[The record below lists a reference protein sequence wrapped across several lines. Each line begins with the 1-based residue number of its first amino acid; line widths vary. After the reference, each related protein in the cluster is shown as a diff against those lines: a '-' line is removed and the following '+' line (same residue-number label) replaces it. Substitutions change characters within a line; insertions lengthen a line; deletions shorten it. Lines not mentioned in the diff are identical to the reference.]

1 MALAPTGSVLRRIG
15 GGASARALL
24 LASVAAAA
32 LAPRLA
38 TAQAPPAMPSGGQVV
53 AGSATIA
60 APSPDQ
66 LRITQTTPRAAIDW
80 QSFSVGQGGHVQFQ
94 QPNSSAIALNRV
106 TGPDA
111 SVIAGRISANGQVAI
126 VNQSG
131 VVFTPTARVDAASI
145 VASAAGISNENFM
158 AGRMQFDQPARPGA
172 RVVNEGRITVA
183 EGGLAALVAP
193 EAANRG
199 TIEARLGRVVIAGA
213 ETYALDLHGDGLLSI
228 EVTRPSAVTA
238 RPAASNTGTIA
249 AEGGTVLI
257 TAEAASALVQGLVEA
272 GGTVAAREG
281 GRVAV
286 AARGGEARVS
296 GTIDVASAS
305 ARGGEITVT
314 GRQATVAQG
323 ARLDASGATGGGR
336 IRVGGDVQGGGTTPR
351 AERSV
356 VAQGATI
363 RADATGA
370 GPGGSVVVWADD
382 AAFVHGTITA
392 RGGPQ
397 GGDGG
402 FVETSG
408 VRALWLVG
416 ATVDTSAPRGA
427 TGTWLL
433 DPFDLTIGSETSG
446 GSFDNGVF
454 TPDPNVSAA
463 SLNAGSLVAALGVNN
478 VTLQTAGDGTG
489 SGRIT
494 IASDLTWGSA
504 NTLTLNAFGDI
515 VISAPVSAG
524 TGRLVLSAGSGQVV
538 QSAAGTISVASFQ
551 ATAPGGIV
559 LGSTGNA
566 IPLVTGL
573 SSSGGSITLTSS
585 VAMTLGAAVTAAGDV
600 TVSTPSLTT
609 GAVTAGAGRTL
620 SLTADTLSLSG
631 DLSASGGRVAF
642 APFTAGT
649 DMTLGG
655 AGGGGL
661 AITDAVIAR
670 VSTGTG
676 TLQIGNGADTGAI
689 TIADAVTLEAPQA
702 TGLDLRAGGAVTQAG
717 TLSASRL
724 SASGASVTLTDPEN
738 AITSL
743 GTSATNTGAFNLV
756 AKVPGSAALLVN
768 GAVSSADTLSIQA
781 VSGGID
787 LRAALTAA
795 AQTSLTAAGSI
806 TQNAAGTISAPSLS
820 LAVTG
825 AGSAVALATAANAVP
840 QLAGSSI
847 GAGGGAFAFRTTTAL
862 DIAGAL
868 VVPGAASLTAGG
880 GLSQSAG
887 ITATSLTASAGS
899 DGLTLDHPANAF
911 GTLAGASASGG
922 PVVVLSAADL
932 AVTGAVSGSTVRLE
946 STGGAVSSTLAAPIT
961 ATTGTTVIEASG
973 AVSLAAAVSGAA
985 GVSIE
990 GATVGT
996 ASLASSA
1003 GDIRVTADL
1012 SASIG
1017 SASAAGDFSVTAPA
1031 VSLGPV
1037 AAGAGRTI
1045 TLETDALTATG
1056 TLTASG
1062 GTIAVR
1068 PITSGRT
1075 ITLGGAG
1082 GGLVLPGS
1090 FIGFVNAG
1098 AGTLSVGSADTGAIA
1113 IAGPVDLAGRAG
1125 RLVLTSGAGV
1135 SQSAAVTVSRLLVD
1149 AGGPI
1154 ALGLGSN
1161 TIATVEGARA
1171 SGAVAIASTSSFAI
1185 EGTVSGTGI
1194 SLASDGGIAIG
1205 APVDAGAGTLTLSAQ
1220 TAVTQSAGGVVT
1232 AASLTGTVG
1241 TLALDDASNVIAR
1254 LANFS
1259 ATSDDLALSVTGPL
1273 TLGGTIGAQG
1283 LLTLDAGGAISADPG
1298 TSLAAVRLG
1307 GSASGGTDLG
1317 SAAHAIANFGG
1328 WSDAAGGFAMH
1339 VAGPLQIV
1347 GDITLAGP
1355 LSLTAG
1361 GPITQQGGT
1370 SVTASSLAGGSIGGT
1385 VLANAGNAIGGIGG
1399 WSDVTGS
1406 LTVATTTGLDITGAV
1421 AIAGTLDLTAASIT
1435 QDAAAPITAPR
1446 VTAEAP
1452 GGVALDA
1459 PGNTIGE
1466 FGAVTSS
1473 AGDVRL
1479 ATTLPLRLLGP
1490 AEAAGTLAL
1499 SSGGTITQ
1507 SAPVKAGRLEASA
1520 TGGISLA
1527 DPGNEI
1533 GSTGDVIN
1541 AGAGTVTLRTTTNL
1555 AIDGRLATPGTL
1567 LLTVAGAITEGAAGA
1582 IEAATLSG
1590 TSIGGAT
1597 LGRVANRVGTLA
1609 GWTNT
1614 GGGGFTLAS
1623 TGALTVSSPVNAG
1636 AGGLSLTTQGGP
1648 ITLGA
1653 NLTATGPTGI
1663 SVVSG
1668 TTLTAGDHVYSAP
1681 IVEFRAL
1688 SAGTPVT
1695 IQAGEFRASERVV
1708 VAATGSITFEGST
1721 RIVPLAEGNRP
1732 AVVISIRNGNE
1743 PTDATRVRPDQAG
1756 LADLAQFTQIESF
1769 PLPIGSSA
1777 NTLSLGGGSLIAPT
1791 SPLFLLL
1798 DRGSATGTIDV
1809 ARLGL
1814 VIFGGSTDLS
1824 GCVAGVCGPNA
1835 ASLGRTTDPSS
1846 LARLNNCPVS
1856 SPNCFTLPTTVT
1868 YTDPQPRELPT
1879 IVAERRGGE
1888 IELLLSDTADEEE

>member
-1 MALAPTGSVLRRIG
+1 MALGTTGSVLRRIG
-15 GGASARALL
+15 GGTSVRALL
-24 LASVAAAA
+24 LASIAAAGI
-32 LAPRLA
+32 APRQA
-38 TAQAPPAMPSGGQVV
+38 AAQAPPVMPRGGQVV
-53 AGSATIA
+53 GGSATIA

-66 LRITQTTPRAAIDW
+66 LRITQTTQRAAIDW

-94 QPNSSAIALNRV
+94 QPNASAIALNRV

-183 EGGLAALVAP
+183 QGGLAALVAP

-199 TIEARLGRVVIAGA
+199 TIEARLGRVVIGGA

-228 EVTRPSAVTA
+228 EVNRPSTVTG

-281 GRVAV
+281 GRVTV
-286 AARGGEARVS
+286 AARDGEARVS
-296 GTIDVASAS
+296 GTIDVASS
-305 ARGGEITVT
+305 TARGGEITVT

-363 RADATGA
+363 RADATDA

-392 RGGPQ
+392 RGGPH

-408 VRALWLVG
+408 RRALGLAGVSI
-416 ATVDTSAPRGA
+416 DTSAPRGA
-427 TGTWLL
+427 TGTWLI
-433 DPFDLTIGSETSG
+433 DPEDLIIGPGPGTA
-446 GSFDNGVF
+446 VI
-454 TPDPNVSAA
+454 DPVSLAA
-463 SLNAGSLVAALGVNN
+463 GLAINN
-478 VTLQTAGDGTG
+478 VGLLTGDGEGGT
-489 SGRIT
+489 GRISVT
-494 IASDLTWGSA
+494 GAVTWTSS
-504 NTLTLNAFGDI
+504 NTLTLTAAGGI
-515 VISAPVSAG
+515 VIDAPITAA
-524 TGRLVLSAGSGQVV
+524 TGRLVLSAGAGETIT
-538 QSAAGTISVASFQ
+538 QSALGAISVASLE
-551 ATAPGGIV
+551 ASAPAGIA
-559 LGSTGNA
+559 LGNA
-566 IPLVTGL
+566 ANALPLVTGL
-573 SSSGGSITLTSS
+573 ASSGGPITLASS
-585 VAMTLGAAVTAAGDV
+585 VAMTLGAAVTGPSDV
-600 TVSTPSLTT
+600 SLSAPSLTT
-609 GAVTAGAGRTL
+609 GAVTVGAGRTL

-649 DMTLGG
+649 DVSLGG

-676 TLQIGNGADTGAI
+676 TLQIGNGTGTGAI
-689 TIADAVTLEAPQA
+689 TVADAVTIEAPQA

-717 TLSASRL
+717 RLSVSRL
-724 SASGASVTLTDPEN
+724 SASGTSVTLTDPEN

-743 GTSATNTGAFNLV
+743 GTSATSTGAFSLS
-756 AKVPGSAALLVN
+756 AKVPGDAALLVN
-768 GAVSSADTLSIQA
+768 GAVSSADAVSIQA

-787 LRAALTAA
+787 LRAALSAA
-795 AQTSLTAAGSI
+795 TQTSLTAAGSI
-806 TQNAAGTISAPSLS
+806 TQNAAGRITAPSLS

-840 QLAGSSI
+840 RLAGASI
-847 GAGGGAFAFRTTTAL
+847 GAGGGDFAFRTTTAL
-862 DIAGAL
+862 DVGGA
-868 VVPGAASLTAGG
+868 VTVPGAASMTAGG
-880 GLSQSAG
+880 ELSQSAG
-887 ITATSLTASAGS
+887 ITATSLTVSAGS
-899 DGLTLDHPANAF
+899 DGLALDHAANAF
-911 GTLAGASASGG
+911 GTLAGASAAGG
-922 PVVVLSAADL
+922 QIVVLSASDL
-932 AVTGAVSGSTVRLE
+932 AVTGAVSGSTVWLE
-946 STGGAVSSTLAAPIT
+946 STGAAVTTTLAAPVT
-961 ATTGTTVIEASG
+961 ATTGAAVIEASG
-973 AVSLAAAVSGAA
+973 AVSLAASVSGAA

-990 GATVGT
+990 GATVST

-1003 GDIRVTADL
+1003 GDIGVTAGT

-1017 SASAAGDFSVTAPA
+1017 SASAAGGFSIMAPT
-1031 VSLGPV
+1031 VSLGPA

-1045 TLETDALTATG
+1045 TLEADSLTATG
-1056 TLTASG
+1056 TLTAAG

-1068 PITSGRT
+1068 PMTSGRT
-1075 ITLGGAG
+1075 VTLGGAG

-1113 IAGPVDLAGRAG
+1113 IAGPVDLTGRAG
-1125 RLVLTSGAGV
+1125 RLELTSGAGV
-1135 SQSAAVTVSRLLVD
+1135 SQSASLAVSRLQVD
-1149 AGGPI
+1149 ADGPI
-1154 ALGLGSN
+1154 ALGLGAN
-1161 TIATVEGARA
+1161 TIATVDGARGT
-1171 SGAVAIASTSSFAI
+1171 GAIAIASTSSLTI

-1194 SLASDGGIAIG
+1194 SLTSGGGIAID

-1220 TAVTQSAGGVVT
+1220 TAVTQSAQGVVT
-1232 AASLTGTVG
+1232 AARLTGTAG
-1241 TLALDDASNVIAR
+1241 TLALDDAANAIGQ
-1254 LANFS
+1254 LASFS
-1259 ATSDDLALSVTGPL
+1259 ATADDLALSVTGPL
-1273 TLGGTIGAQG
+1273 SLAGTISAQG
-1283 LLTLDAGGAISADPG
+1283 VLTLEAGGAIAADPG
-1298 TSLAAVRLG
+1298 TSLAAARLA
-1307 GSASGGTDLG
+1307 GSAAGGADLG
-1317 SAAHAIANFGG
+1317 SVAHAIATFGG

-1339 VAGPLQIV
+1339 VAGPLQIA

-1361 GPITQQGGT
+1361 GEITQQGGT
-1370 SVTASSLAGGSIGGT
+1370 SVTAASLAGGSIGGT

-1399 WSDVTGS
+1399 WSDATGD
-1406 LTVATTTGLDITGAV
+1406 LTVATTTGLDITGAIG
-1421 AIAGTLDLTAASIT
+1421 IAGTLDLAAASIT
-1435 QDAAAPITAPR
+1435 QAAAAPITAPR

-1452 GGVALDA
+1452 GGLVLDA
-1459 PGNTIGE
+1459 PGNSIGE
-1466 FGAVTSS
+1466 FGAVAASS
-1473 AGDVRL
+1473 GDVRL

-1520 TGGISLA
+1520 TGGIILA
-1527 DPGNEI
+1527 DPANEI
-1533 GSTGDVIN
+1533 ASTGDVTN
-1541 AGAGTVTLRTTTNL
+1541 AGAGTVTLRTATDL
-1555 AIDGRLATPGTL
+1555 AIDGRLATPGAL

-1582 IEAATLSG
+1582 VEAATLSG
-1590 TSIGGAT
+1590 TSTGGAT
-1597 LGRVANRVGTLA
+1597 LGRAANRVGTLE

-1614 GGGGFTLAS
+1614 GGGGFTFAS
-1623 TGALTVSSPVNAG
+1623 TGALTVAGPVNAG
-1636 AGGLSLTTQGGP
+1636 AGVLSLNTQGGP
-1648 ITLGA
+1648 ITLAA
-1653 NLTATGPTGI
+1653 NLTTTGPAGI
-1663 SVVSG
+1663 RVVSG
-1668 TTLTAGDHVYSAP
+1668 TTLTAGDHVYAAP
-1681 IVEFRAL
+1681 IIEFRAL

-1695 IQAGEFRASERVV
+1695 IQAGEFRASDRVV
-1708 VAATGSITFEGST
+1708 LAATGSITFEGST

-1732 AVVISIRNGNE
+1732 AVVISVRNGNE

-1769 PLPIGSSA
+1769 PLPTGGSA
-1777 NTLSLGGGSLIAPT
+1777 NTLALGSSSLIAPT

-1824 GCVAGVCGPNA
+1824 GCVAGVCGANA
-1835 ASLGRTTDPSS
+1835 ASLGRTTDPSA

-1879 IVAERRGGE
+1879 IVAERRGSE
-1888 IELLLSDTADEEE
+1888 IDLPLSDVAEEEE